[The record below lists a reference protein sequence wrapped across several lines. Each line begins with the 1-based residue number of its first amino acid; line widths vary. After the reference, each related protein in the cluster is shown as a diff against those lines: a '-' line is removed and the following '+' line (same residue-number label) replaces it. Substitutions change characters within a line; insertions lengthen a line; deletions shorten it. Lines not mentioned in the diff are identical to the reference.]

1 MLAVEFIRQS
11 KDGRLT
17 LIIDP
22 KGKKVAKVRSLWAI
36 MDTLD
41 LDFAVKKLQERE
53 GTSRC
58 NIHQWSSPEPDPVD
72 IEGLSVWANAR
83 GVGAVIWT
91 GLGAKFDSDDGRV
104 PSVGEAVKYLAS
116 LEGREREAVEEYI
129 RKAPAQIDTVF
140 RRRFESEFGWTPI
153 T

>member
-1 MLAVEFIRQS
+1 MLSVEFMRKS

-17 LIIDP
+17 LVFVP
-22 KGKKVAKVRSLWAI
+22 KVEKVAKVRSLWAI

-41 LDFAVKKLQERE
+41 LDFAVKKLRERE

-58 NIHQWSSPEPDPVD
+58 NIHQWTSLKSNPDG
-72 IEGLSVWANAR
+72 IEDLSVWANAR

-91 GLGAKFDSDDGRV
+91 GLGAKFDSDEGRV